1 MHNRLLK
8 GIATVSLLAILP
20 INTAMASELSAPPVD
35 AQQASA
41 KVVHMNIM
49 PRVMMEYYFDN
60 YTVRFPHKSDV
71 PSTYYYVGEI
81 GGAKFSGTLDL
92 FDISPYEHGG
102 YFGHYRGT
110 VFGQS

>member
-1 MHNRLLK
+1 MHKRLLK
-8 GIATVSLLAILP
+8 GIATVSLLTILP
-20 INTAMASELSAPPVD
+20 INTAMAAELSTSPVG
-35 AQQASA
+35 AQQASP
-41 KVVHMNIM
+41 KVVRVNIM
-49 PRVMMEYYFDN
+49 PRVMMEYYFDD
-60 YTVRFPHKSDV
+60 YTVRYPTRNEV